1 MPGHRQI
8 AQIDELKLIAQIKSS
23 NLLSQASRKKNKI
36 HSHSERKKLKDEHFG
51 DDSLNKNISGL
62 FYGLMVGSLCE
73 NNTKRIYK
81 DHLMGLVELNE
92 MNAYLFFLIK
102 HTRPLDHLK
111 EEVH

>member
-1 MPGHRQI
+1 
-8 AQIDELKLIAQIKSS
+8 
-23 NLLSQASRKKNKI
+23 
-36 HSHSERKKLKDEHFG
+36 
-51 DDSLNKNISGL
+51 
-62 FYGLMVGSLCE
+62 MVGSLCE